1 MYDTGALALA
11 FLIVLAPLTMKAL
24 QERVLGDALPIPSS
38 TSVAAWLSSGV
49 DVSYVEDL
57 NFNTSVI
64 RCEVIDGVVC
74 LVLLLCCEV

>member
-24 QERVLGDALPIPSS
+24 QERVLGDALPSS